1 MLTRF
6 LLCCILAVPTAVF
19 ADANDG
25 QFMGYQ
31 LGDSYPEQ
39 PRSSEITTSGNL
51 LIVAEDPVKPGTID
65 EVRLVATPKSRT
77 IGYIAA
83 TSWHDTEEAARADGR
98 RYAEALRTLYPDWDF
113 GRELMDARLRIV
125 EVNLDKSPYHLQL
138 RLTRDNHDG
147 RDMWRFSMGLGWQ
160 EGSGE
165 WRAWQ
170 DQAASEQA
178 AAQSTDAER
187 LADHP
192 DYRGL

>member
-1 MLTRF
+1 MLNRF
-6 LLCCILAVPTAVF
+6 LLCCVLAAPTVAF

-31 LGDSYPEQ
+31 LGESYPAEPQ
-39 PRSSEITTSGNL
+39 QSEITTSGNL
-51 LIVAEDPVKPGTID
+51 LIVAEEPVKPASID
-65 EVRLVATPKSRT
+65 EVSLVATPNSRT

-113 GRELMDARLRIV
+113 GRELMDARLRII
-125 EVNLDKSPYHLQL
+125 EVNFDKSPYHLQL
-138 RLTRDNHDG
+138 RLVRDQHDG

-160 EGSGE
+160 EDSSA

-170 DQAASEQA
+170 DQAADERA
-178 AAQSTDAER
+178 EAQSIDAER

-192 DYRGL
+192 DFRGL